1 MCSHS
6 RHWVALGALKAL
18 PVEVVIGAAESG
30 CESGDRGFLVS
41 SVYTRALM
49 CPLPLPLSSR
59 AGTRCTISSKR
70 ECLL

>member
-1 MCSHS
+1 MCAHS

-41 SVYTRALM
+41 SVCSVTILGLG
-49 CPLPLPLSSR
+49 CVSSP
-59 AGTRCTISSKR
+59 CQ
-70 ECLL
+70 

>member
-6 RHWVALGALKAL
+6 KHWVALGTLKAL

-41 SVYTRALM
+41 SICSVTILGLRCVRSPCQRAAELG
-49 CPLPLPLSSR
+49 LD
-59 AGTRCTISSKR
+59 A
-70 ECLL
+70 